1 MPVVGLNLG
10 KTSFRAAEMERH
22 KDQIVLNKFG
32 LYEGHGLNLSSE
44 SEEELNA
51 YAAALANFF
60 NEMAFTTPE
69 VVIGLDE
76 NNVFMRVIKLPPM
89 NDKELETSI
98 RIEAEQYIP
107 VPIND
112 VNLSYQRLDADF
124 VDKSKVNVQIVAA
137 RKTVLAKYINILR
150 KAKLVPKAIEPETLA
165 LGRLFGDT
173 KDSPVGTVIL
183 EMGFSATLIIVV
195 YGGYVRFSRTVPVG
209 GDALTKAIQQN
220 LNLDFMQAEEYKKI
234 YGMDPSQV
242 DGKIYAAV
250 KPIIDSLILEINRAG
265 MFFTNHHPSATI
277 KRIVLTGG
285 TALMP
290 GLLLHIA
297 SNMEYEVELA
307 NPIKTIELNPKIES
321 SRTTL
326 VQQGPIYSLSVGLG
340 LKGLS

>member
-1 MPVVGLNLG
+1 MPIVGLNLG
-10 KTSFRAAEMERH
+10 KTSFRAAEMEKK
-22 KDQIVLNKFG
+22 KDQIILHKYG
-32 LYEGHGLNLSSE
+32 LYEGHGLNLNSE

-51 YAAALANFF
+51 YAAALNNFF
-60 NEMAFTTPE
+60 NEMAFSTPE

-89 NDKELETSI
+89 NDKELETSV

-112 VNLSYQRLDADF
+112 VNLSFQRLDADF

-137 RKTVLAKYINILR
+137 RKTILTKYVTILR
-150 KAKLVPKAIEPETLA
+150 KAKLIPKAIEPETLA
-165 LGRLFGDT
+165 LGRLFGDS
-173 KDSPVGTVIL
+173 KESPMGTIIL

-195 YGGYVRFSRTVPVG
+195 YAGYVRFSRTVPVG
-209 GDALTKAIQQN
+209 GDALTKAIQQG

-242 DGKIYAAV
+242 DGKIYAAA

-265 MFFTNHHPSATI
+265 MFFTNHHPSASI

-290 GLLLHIA
+290 GLLLYIA

-307 NPIKTIELNPKIES
+307 NPIKSIELNPKIES
-321 SRTTL
+321 SRSTL
-326 VQQGPIYSLSVGLG
+326 VQQGPLYSLAVGLG